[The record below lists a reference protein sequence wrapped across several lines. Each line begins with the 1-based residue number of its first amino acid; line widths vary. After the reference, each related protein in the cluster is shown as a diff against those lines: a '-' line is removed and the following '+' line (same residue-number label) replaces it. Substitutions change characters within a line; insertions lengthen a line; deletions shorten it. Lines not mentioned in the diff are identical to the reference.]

1 MHTVKARSIGTVSSS
16 VSYILRF
23 LQAVFR
29 IIRRKV
35 VRSIAQ
41 SDPCDIALI
50 VVEKVRFWKSFPQV
64 FTIKLLLELLRRV
77 AYCTL
82 KLILQNYRHLHIGPP
97 VELALHPMPRKY
109 ERLP

>member
-1 MHTVKARSIGTVSSS
+1 MKRLHTVKARSIGTVSSS

-41 SDPCDIALI
+41 SDPCDIAL
-50 VVEKVRFWKSFPQV
+50 F
-64 FTIKLLLELLRRV
+64 
-77 AYCTL
+77 
-82 KLILQNYRHLHIGPP
+82 
-97 VELALHPMPRKY
+97 VELKSELFNF
-109 ERLP
+109 